1 MTTTAVETK
10 QVGRWS
16 RIDAR
21 KLRQPAVL
29 IFNPNASHKLGVDTN
44 SGGSA
49 QVQEALY
56 NEGITCVPRPTE
68 RAEHATDLAR
78 QAGRGGSR
86 ARHRRRWRR
95 HRERGG
101 ARAG

>member
-29 IFNPNASHKLGVDTN
+29 IFNPNAGHKLGVAVKRNASMTA
-44 SGGSA
+44 GGS
-49 QVQEALY
+49 EWTSL
-56 NEGITCVPRPTE
+56 I
-68 RAEHATDLAR
+68 
-78 QAGRGGSR
+78 
-86 ARHRRRWRR
+86 
-95 HRERGG
+95 
-101 ARAG
+101 